1 MCDWMARIYS
11 RKKGR
16 HGSKRPVVRKP
27 KKWTKPKKKQIEEL
41 VIKLAKERRTSAA
54 IGLVL
59 RDKHGVP
66 DVKAVLGKSI
76 SQIMKENKVYPEMPE
91 DMMSLLRKAVRLHE
105 HLERNKPDKHSKKGL
120 QNLESKI
127 RRLGKYYVRKG
138 ELPKGWKYSYEETKL
153 IVQR

>member
-1 MCDWMARIYS
+1 MARIYS
-11 RKKGR
+11 RKKGKR
-16 HGSKRPVVRKP
+16 GSKKPAVRKA
-27 KKWTKPKKKQIEEL
+27 KRWTNLKKKEIEEL

-54 IGLVL
+54 IGLIL
-59 RDKHGVP
+59 RDTHGVP
-66 DVKAVLGKSI
+66 DVKAAAGKSI
-76 SQIMKENKVYPEMPE
+76 SQIMKENKVYSELPE

-138 ELPKGWKYSYEETKL
+138 ELPKGWRYSYEEAKL
-153 IVQR
+153 IVQK